1 MLTVIRYNQDRAAE
15 WDAFVAGAKNSTF
28 LLMRGYMDYHS
39 DRFTDCSLM
48 IYKHKDEVSINA
60 TLVALLPATIHGDE
74 LRSHGGLTYGGL
86 IMNADMTA
94 ELCLDVFAAINS
106 FLRNECG
113 VNRVVYKPTPWI
125 YHTMPAEEDLYA
137 IVKVCKAQILGREVS
152 STICLDNPLKFTKQ
166 RHRGVNKARRNGIR
180 VEESNDIKAFWH
192 ILDNNLMAKYG
203 VHPVHTIAELELL
216 CSRFPDN
223 IRLFMAYLGD
233 EALGGTLVF
242 ECGRVVHT
250 QYISASPR
258 GKELGALDLVFSW
271 LINERY
277 AEKPYLDFGKST
289 EDKGSYLNSNLI
301 HQKEG
306 FGGRGVCYDIYEWT
320 IE

>member
-1 MLTVIRYNQDRAAE
+1 
-15 WDAFVAGAKNSTF
+15 
-28 LLMRGYMDYHS
+28 
-39 DRFTDCSLM
+39 
-48 IYKHKDEVSINA
+48 
-60 TLVALLPATIHGDE
+60 
-74 LRSHGGLTYGGL
+74 
-86 IMNADMTA
+86 
-94 ELCLDVFAAINS
+94 
-106 FLRNECG
+106 
-113 VNRVVYKPTPWI
+113 
-125 YHTMPAEEDLYA
+125 
-137 IVKVCKAQILGREVS
+137 
-152 STICLDNPLKFTKQ
+152 
-166 RHRGVNKARRNGIR
+166 
-180 VEESNDIKAFWH
+180 
-192 ILDNNLMAKYG
+192 MAKYG
-203 VHPVHTIAELELL
+203 VHPVHTIEELELL
-216 CSRFPDN
+216 RSRFPDN

-250 QYISASPR
+250 QYISASSR

-289 EDKGSYLNSNLI
+289 EDQGSYLNSNLI

>member
-1 MLTVIRYNQDRAAE
+1 MITVRRYTDDDAVE
-15 WDAFVAGAKNSTF
+15 WDAFVAKAKNATF
-28 LLMRGYMDYHS
+28 LLKRGYMGYHS

-48 IYKHKDEVSINA
+48 VSDVKDNGKNPM
-60 TLVALLPATIHGDE
+60 LVALLPATIHGDE

-86 IMNADMTA
+86 VMDSEMTA
-94 ELCLDVFAAINS
+94 EICIEVFTAIND

-113 VNRVVYKPTPWI
+113 VRRVVYKPIPWI
-125 YHTMPAEEDLYA
+125 YHSMPAEEDLYA
-137 IVKVCKAQILGREVS
+137 IIKVCKARILGRDIA
-152 STICLDNPLKFTKQ
+152 STIQMDNRLKFTKL
-166 RHRGVNKARRNGIR
+166 RHRCVNKARRNGIR
-180 VEESNDIKAFWH
+180 VEETGDITAFWH
-192 ILDNNLMAKYG
+192 VLDNNLMSKYG
-203 VHPVHTIAELELL
+203 VHPVHTIEELELL
-216 CSRFPDN
+216 RSRFPDN

-258 GKELGALDLVFSW
+258 GKELGALDLVFDW

-277 AEKPYLDFGKST
+277 THVPYFDFGKST
-289 EDKGSYLNSNLI
+289 EDQGNYLNSNLI

-320 IE
+320 L